1 LRRIHRGRLNPSS
14 FLVLGEGLA
23 AGMGDFFL
31 SEDTQQYCFPV
42 KMARQMGA
50 ELRQRL
56 IQPPGLGHAIG
67 FTRLPVVVPSPLQST
82 VIDRIPP
89 DPVANLSVPGLTVSD
104 AVRMRPVQP
113 LVHRSDPKQ
122 TALNLILGVR
132 DIAYG
137 TPGPLRTQLEY
148 AAELHPTFSVV
159 ELGYAEALEA
169 AAAAT
174 PGRLPSVDSFRTDYG
189 RLVRTL
195 RAGRADVLVLTIPD
209 PTGTAHFSAI
219 EAAARI
225 VKLAP
230 ELLLELWHLQPD
242 DLIAATGLNE
252 MAFQLYAA
260 TTVPSAGA
268 AIQPLPPGSTLSAAT
283 AADIRARVRALNQEI
298 RRIASSEGAVV
309 YDLECFFAAVHES
322 GVAAGSRKLSGDYL
336 GGFFSLNGDYPGAT
350 GQALIANEILNL
362 LNREFGA
369 SFPLVD
375 VVGILAS
382 DPVAAYR
389 QARGPNWT
397 MHDLASPPPLP
408 LPRPPTSA
416 TGVSLAPEGR
426 HQPAAGR
433 QDQVLRLPPGL
444 EQVLPLNV
452 AASYFGD
459 AISAQNC
466 RTPETI
472 QYGTGANLIFGGL
485 AMMDSHLAGSI
496 RIKFTPPAGDDTT
509 FQVSFGEGLFG
520 TNSVLAAPV
529 YFKMPGE
536 QQMVGDV
543 PGLISSGRL
552 NLRTGEV
559 DSSPGALNVYVNFF
573 NSALFA
579 LLRVNP
585 NFPKT
590 PLSFP
595 GQYGSACAKFEQ
607 RPDGMLDFTFT
618 GTTFVPLGNGA
629 FFPLNF
635 CGPSREF
642 ASVPGNGTVLHPHLA
657 LSTKAAPPPST
668 QPCNI
673 PFNTI
678 QEFSLFSPVSSFG
691 DAFTLHAPQLGG
703 PALGRSRLLGR
714 VQIQFGLPSSHSV
727 PIAVS
732 TSTAGGL
739 LAPLDPTPL
748 AQLFPGRLTP
758 GPEGFYENLRF
769 PFRTYSLNDLAIIDD
784 PFDLSVGALDLR
796 SCRLLHPLL
805 HRAFINQDLIFALL
819 RVEPRTPKSSFF
831 FRGPAALKSGR
842 RGEYMF
848 DFYGQVHIPYPP
860 GFLFPNPNLATGF
873 PVAGGGALDPY
884 LWTWAI
890 QDSDSG
896 GIVKTGGADRVV
908 SSRGEVFSYRFVIP
922 GHAAKRRA
930 EFEYENHTQQGRFR
944 MHSLAWVGLGNSHT
958 DGEGCDTVTFTCFG
972 VWSKDG
978 VEEVVQAAAQIS
990 SSAAAAYV
998 GIQIASAAVSN
1009 VNTVMKPDAF
1019 PIPPADLSLPICC
1032 AGAPAS
1038 SQNLPAAVPRNL
1050 RGGAPTSNPR
1060 SSAMF
1065 SHIIELTAKPGQ
1077 AKEVVRIIRDKAIP
1091 DIIRGAEGFVDEI
1104 VLLSETE
1111 LDHVTAISFW
1121 RSKADAEW
1129 FNRNGFS
1136 KVSILLQSVLAAKP
1150 ERHDFGVGAS
1160 TNQTIRGSID

>member
-1 LRRIHRGRLNPSS
+1 MRFARVSKQMRDLIKSIFWLPWATVLFGARQIQKTLAPATPEFGVSSPAADSTQEVPPAGRQPQVSPLHGINRGRLNPSS
-14 FLVLGEGLA
+14 FVVLGEGLA

-31 SEDTQQYCFPV
+31 SEDTQQYCFPAQ
-42 KMARQMGA
+42 MAVQMGVKF
-50 ELRQRL
+50 RQRL

-82 VIDRIPP
+82 VIDCIPP

-113 LVHRSDPKQ
+113 LVHRADPKQ

-137 TPGPLRTQLEY
+137 TPGPLRTPLEY
-148 AAELHPTFSVV
+148 AAELRPTFSVV

-174 PGRLPSVDSFRTDYG
+174 PGCLPSVDSFQTDYS

-195 RAGRADVLVLTIPD
+195 RAGGADVLVLTIPD
-209 PTGTAHFSAI
+209 LTATAHFSAI

-230 ELLLELWHLQPD
+230 ELLLEMWHLQPD

-260 TTVPSAGA
+260 TTAPSAGA
-268 AIQPLPPGSTLSAAT
+268 AIQPLPPGSTLPAAAAT
-283 AADIRARVRALNQEI
+283 EIRARVRALNEEI
-298 RRIASSEGAVV
+298 RRIAGSEGAVV
-309 YDLECFFAAVHES
+309 YDLERFFAAVHES
-322 GVAAGSRKLSGDYL
+322 GIAAGPRKFAGDYL
-336 GGFFSLNGDYPGAT
+336 GGFFSLNGDYPGPT

-375 VVGILAS
+375 VVRILAL
-382 DPVAAYR
+382 DPVAAYK
-389 QARGPNWT
+389 QAGGPNWT
-397 MHDLASPPPLP
+397 RHDLASPPPLP
-408 LPRPPTSA
+408 LPRPPASA
-416 TGVSLAPEGR
+416 RRDVSLAPEVR
-426 HQPAAGR
+426 FAPRAER
-433 QDQVLRLPPGL
+433 ENQVLRLPPGL
-444 EQVLPLNV
+444 EQVLPLNS

-472 QYGTGANLIFGGL
+472 PYGSGANLIFGGL

-496 RIKFTPPAGDDTT
+496 RIKFTPTAGDDTT
-509 FQVSFGEGLFG
+509 FQVSFCEGLFG
-520 TNSVLAAPV
+520 TSSVLAAPE

-536 QQMVGDV
+536 QQIVGDV

-618 GTTFVPLGNGA
+618 GSTFVPLGNGT

-642 ASVPGNGTVLHPHLA
+642 ASIPGNGTVLHPHLA
-657 LSTKAAPPPST
+657 LSTKDSPASAQPV
-668 QPCNI
+668 QPCEI

-691 DAFTLHAPQLGG
+691 DAFTLPAPQLGG

-714 VQIQFGLPSSHSV
+714 VQIQFGPPSSHSV

-732 TSTAGGL
+732 TSTAGGV
-739 LAPLDPTPL
+739 LAPLDATPL

-784 PFDLSVGALDLR
+784 PFDLSVGALDLT
-796 SCRLLHPLL
+796 SGHLLHPLL

-831 FRGPAALKSGR
+831 FRGPATLKSGR
-842 RGEYMF
+842 GGECMF

-860 GFLFPNPNLATGF
+860 GFLFPDPNLATGF
-873 PVAGGGALDPY
+873 PVAGGGSLDPY
-884 LWTWAI
+884 LWMWAI
-890 QDSDSG
+890 QDSDAA
-896 GIVKTGGADRVV
+896 GIVKTGGADRLV

-922 GHAAKRRA
+922 GHAANERA

-958 DGEGCDTVTFTCFG
+958 DGESCDTVTFSCFG
-972 VWSKDG
+972 VWTKDG

-990 SSAAAAYV
+990 SSAAAPYV

-1009 VNTVMKPDAF
+1009 VNTVMETGAF
-1019 PIPPADLSLPICC
+1019 PIPPPDLSLPICC

-1038 SQNLPAAVPRNL
+1038 SQNPPAAVPRTS
-1050 RGGAPTSNPR
+1050 RGGAP
-1060 SSAMF
+1060 
-1065 SHIIELTAKPGQ
+1065 
-1077 AKEVVRIIRDKAIP
+1077 VRQK
-1091 DIIRGAEGFVDEI
+1091 
-1104 VLLSETE
+1104 
-1111 LDHVTAISFW
+1111 
-1121 RSKADAEW
+1121 K
-1129 FNRNGFS
+1129 
-1136 KVSILLQSVLAAKP
+1136 
-1150 ERHDFGVGAS
+1150 
-1160 TNQTIRGSID
+1160 